1 MDAFN
6 IKLGYGSKEVTL
18 TILPTEDGIYKV
30 IYYGGILGA
39 IRKYDQEWDLV
50 PDDDLIAGDLPPYQP
65 ELANDRIEIDLT
77 EQLADRIGEEIDI
90 HLEEE

>member
-6 IKLGYGSKEVTL
+6 IRLHYGSNEVTL
-18 TILPTEDGIYKV
+18 TILPSEEGIYKI

-39 IRKYDQEWDLV
+39 VRKHQQEWDLV
-50 PDDDLIAGDLPPYQP
+50 TEDALEAGDLPPY
-65 ELANDRIEIDLT
+65 ERSAANDRVEIDLT

-90 HLEEE
+90 FLEE